1 MQYVFTNPE
10 HMRYERLLSPK
21 RCLRDL
27 CFRTDN
33 SSHICMMC
41 VCVSVCVLR
50 TGIKVSSS
58 LLSDQQIESIPA
70 LSRQPLEPSGF
81 SGSRGPTFPPPLA
94 LAAAPVS
101 GESHPARCHCSA
113 SDSLRGKS
121 RAVNLRAVNCTQEF
135 LSLSGWVVSL
145 AAAATSTKGLEK
157 HRAPAGKHAATQVSE
172 STPL

>member
-1 MQYVFTNPE
+1 MGIMQYVFTNPE

-27 CFRTDN
+27 FCTDN
-33 SSHICMMC
+33 SSRFIYD
-41 VCVSVCVLR
+41 VCLCVLR

-81 SGSRGPTFPPPLA
+81 SGRRGPTFPPPLA